1 MTGSEYLK
9 QKSHSPLLLCSSSS
23 LNSTPSLRDCIQ
35 TLSLSEMCVGGH
47 PVCVSVID
55 RVIRLRYYMGVCLIH
70 HTSPI
75 NCCHPFESTKEQHK
89 VLDRSFAKWQHHSI
103 SGARPLPGGD
113 RAHQKNTDSTK
124 RCKTGNGPGITGLQD
139 NDICALY
146 DQDSEIPTL
155 PDSERDLV
163 GGFELHTRKPTRSLG
178 RVEFI

>member
-23 LNSTPSLRDCIQ
+23 LNSTPSLRGCIQ

-55 RVIRLRYYMGVCLIH
+55 RVIRLRYYMGVCLIR

-103 SGARPLPGGD
+103 SGARPLPGAPKEHGLYQTMQNRQWARD
-113 RAHQKNTDSTK
+113 HRTARQWHLCTL
-124 RCKTGNGPGITGLQD
+124 RPGF
-139 NDICALY
+139 
-146 DQDSEIPTL
+146 
-155 PDSERDLV
+155 RD
-163 GGFELHTRKPTRSLG
+163 TYIAR
-178 RVEFI
+178 